1 MGLSMDRP
9 TRRLRGG
16 GMDFSM
22 DELQKAMSDPEALEE
37 LKRLTS
43 NPEAMAEVRAMMDD
57 PEFRAQ
63 MTAMVDEGGAEKLAL
78 VKEQL
83 ASNDEL
89 GGAINEM
96 GPSLGAA
103 LDLLKRSCEDAAA
116 LEAACSA
123 LLSLVR
129 NLAQRPEEERYRTLR
144 TGSPA
149 LRERLTRHAGG
160 LLSLE
165 AIGFRA
171 DQEELRARE
180 GRRANAKEEGGEE
193 EEEDLELRIGDEAR
207 GAAALRR
214 AEQLIA
220 TAQREG
226 RAASGL
232 ATEHE
237 LPFALCVALP
247 SIRAVIGGDSE
258 LASGL
263 TKLLLQNDEF
273 RAVLSGPAA
282 EVALPS
288 ILGMLRSQ
296 AGLRGVLE
304 YFYPEVATPRGHR
317 VRAVST
323 VGEWKAAVE
332 AAGDRPLVALLGRA
346 DDPSSRMLVAVYN
359 KLSTDPAYAPLD
371 FAAVSVGGADDGM
384 ALRVLDEA
392 FVHVNALPLFCFYD
406 AGIEHRRWRLAGAD
420 VAELQRRLAR
430 VAAGLSQAEI
440 DEGPAV
446 EGE

>member
-9 TRRLRGG
+9 THRLRGG

-180 GRRANAKEEGGEE
+180 GRRAEAKEEGGE

-214 AEQLIA
+214 
-220 TAQREG
+220 G
-226 RAASGL
+226 S
-232 ATEHE
+232 
-237 LPFALCVALP
+237 
-247 SIRAVIGGDSE
+247 
-258 LASGL
+258 
-263 TKLLLQNDEF
+263 
-273 RAVLSGPAA
+273 
-282 EVALPS
+282 
-288 ILGMLRSQ
+288 
-296 AGLRGVLE
+296 
-304 YFYPEVATPRGHR
+304 
-317 VRAVST
+317 
-323 VGEWKAAVE
+323 
-332 AAGDRPLVALLGRA
+332 
-346 DDPSSRMLVAVYN
+346 
-359 KLSTDPAYAPLD
+359 
-371 FAAVSVGGADDGM
+371 
-384 ALRVLDEA
+384 
-392 FVHVNALPLFCFYD
+392 
-406 AGIEHRRWRLAGAD
+406 
-420 VAELQRRLAR
+420 
-430 VAAGLSQAEI
+430 
-440 DEGPAV
+440 
-446 EGE
+446 